1 LKDLTEL
8 KKIEKFADQCMKC
21 GFCSFFC
28 PVYQEER
35 VETAVARGK
44 NYLVKLALKGEQ
56 EFTPEMGDII
66 GKCLLCKRCAANCPS
81 KTQIDRVVVGARA
94 QMVKD
99 KGLGFIKNFAF
110 RKVMSNRKAFGRYL
124 KLAKAFQWML
134 PKTEGNIRHLPDFLK
149 GLGQGRNIPTMAKTF
164 LRDMVKPV
172 YKPVNGEKPK
182 MRVGFFMGCAT
193 DFIYPELGL
202 KLIDFLTKRGVEVV
216 VPESQNCCG
225 AAIYFS
231 GDFETGRMLAEENIK
246 AFKDV
251 DYIVTACG
259 TCSSTLKDYQ
269 KYLPENEDQQKRY
282 EAFEKKIKDS
292 TEFVIDVMKIP
303 PEDFKLRKEFEGK
316 TATWHD
322 PCHLIRYQNIKDQPR
337 AILKALKGLKYVE
350 MPNADMCCGMGG
362 SFSVYHYDL
371 TKKIADKK
379 MDGIKATGAD
389 IVVTACPGCMINL
402 IDNALRN
409 KMTQKV
415 YHFLEL
421 VE

>member
-1 LKDLTEL
+1 MKDLKEL
-8 KKIEKFADQCMKC
+8 KKIEEFSNQCMKC

-28 PVYQEER
+28 PVYQEEKT
-35 VETAVARGK
+35 EMSVARGK
-44 NYLVKLALKGEQ
+44 NYLVKQALSGNQ
-56 EFTPEMGDII
+56 EFTEEMGTII
-66 GKCLLCKRCAANCPS
+66 GKCLLCKRCVANCPS

-94 QMVKD
+94 QMVQN
-99 KGLGFIKNFAF
+99 KGLGFAKNFVF
-110 RKVMSNRKAFGRYL
+110 RKVMSNRKAFGNYL
-124 KLAKAFQWML
+124 KLAKAFQWMM
-134 PKTEGNIRHLPDFLK
+134 PKTEGNIRHLPDFMK
-149 GLGQGRNIPTMAKTF
+149 ALGQGRNIPALADKF
-164 LRDMVKPV
+164 LREVVKPV
-172 YKPVNGEKPK
+172 YKPQNGQAAK
-182 MRVGFFMGCAT
+182 MKVGFFMGCAT
-193 DFIYPELGL
+193 DFVYPELGL
-202 KLIDFLTKRGVEVV
+202 KIIDFLTKKGIEVV

-231 GDFETGRMLAEENIK
+231 GDFETGRMLAEDNIK

-251 DYIVTACG
+251 DYIVTGCG

-269 KYLPENEDQQKRY
+269 KYLPDNADQQKRY
-282 EAFEKKIKDS
+282 DEFARKVKDS
-292 TEFVIDVMKIP
+292 TEFIIDVMKTP
-303 PEDFKLRKEFEGK
+303 LEEFKLRKEFEGK

-322 PCHLIRYQNIKDQPR
+322 PCHLVRYQNIKDQPR

-409 KMTQKV
+409 KMSQKV